1 MALITLAVSGYRS
14 LRSLVLPLERLNVVT
29 GANGSGKSSLYRSL
43 RLLADV
49 AQGQAIAS
57 LAAEGGL
64 RSTMWAG
71 GAGYSSAMRSG
82 RSPMQGNVGRGP
94 VSLRLGFASEDY
106 GYAID
111 LGLPIPG
118 PGASREEGSL
128 FGYDPV
134 VKAEAVWAGERL
146 SRLNVIARRGNA
158 SVLVQDKS
166 GRLRPVV
173 TDLAPFETMMMR
185 AADPTNAVELL
196 FLRERMKAW
205 RFYDHFRIDRDAP
218 SRIPRIG
225 TRTVALASD
234 GSDLAPA
241 VQTVREIGD
250 GPAFDGAIEDAF
262 PESSV
267 EIDAVNGLFRL
278 SMRQSGLN
286 RALDASELSD
296 GTLRYIALATALHTP
311 RPPELMVL
319 NEPEGSLHPNLLEPL
334 ARMIAAASQ
343 RSQIIV
349 VSHAQALVE
358 ALADHGAQMLALE
371 KESGETIVRDIDV
384 PAWER
389 PER

>member
-71 GAGYSSAMRSG
+71 GASYSSAMRSG

-262 PESSV
+262 PGSSV

-278 SMRQSGLN
+278 TMRQSGLN

-334 ARMIAAASQ
+334 ARMIAAASL

-349 VSHAQALVE
+349 VSHAQVLVE
-358 ALADHGAQMLALE
+358 ALAEHGAQMLALE
-371 KESGETIVRDIDV
+371 KEAGETIVRDIDV
-384 PAWER
+384 PAWEW

>member
-173 TDLAPFETMMMR
+173 TDLAPFETMMM
-185 AADPTNAVELL
+185 
-196 FLRERMKAW
+196 
-205 RFYDHFRIDRDAP
+205 
-218 SRIPRIG
+218 
-225 TRTVALASD
+225 
-234 GSDLAPA
+234 
-241 VQTVREIGD
+241 
-250 GPAFDGAIEDAF
+250 
-262 PESSV
+262 
-267 EIDAVNGLFRL
+267 
-278 SMRQSGLN
+278 
-286 RALDASELSD
+286 
-296 GTLRYIALATALHTP
+296 
-311 RPPELMVL
+311 
-319 NEPEGSLHPNLLEPL
+319 
-334 ARMIAAASQ
+334 
-343 RSQIIV
+343 
-349 VSHAQALVE
+349 
-358 ALADHGAQMLALE
+358 
-371 KESGETIVRDIDV
+371 
-384 PAWER
+384 
-389 PER
+389 

>member
-14 LRSLVLPLERLNVVT
+14 LRSLVLPLQRLNVVT

-71 GAGYSSAMRSG
+71 SSGYSSAMRSG
-82 RSPMQGNVGRGP
+82 RSPMQGNIGRGP
-94 VSLRLGFASEDY
+94 LALRLGFASEDY

-118 PGASREEGSL
+118 PGVSREEASL
-128 FGYDPV
+128 FGDDPV

-146 SRLNVIARRGNA
+146 SRHNAIARRGNA
-158 SVLVQDKS
+158 SVLIQDDS

-196 FLRERMKAW
+196 LLRERMRAW

-241 VQTVREIGD
+241 VQTIREIGN
-250 GPAFDGAIEDAF
+250 GSAFDGAIEDAF
-262 PESSV
+262 PGSAI

-278 SMRQSGLN
+278 SVRQDGLN
-286 RALDASELSD
+286 RPLDASELSD

-319 NEPEGSLHPNLLEPL
+319 NEPEGSLHADLLDPL
-334 ARMIAAASQ
+334 ARMIAAASE

-349 VSHAQALVE
+349 VSHARPLVE
-358 ALADHGAQMLALE
+358 ALCDHGAQMLALE
-371 KESGETIVRDIDV
+371 KEHGETVVANVEV
-384 PAWER
+384 PPWAW